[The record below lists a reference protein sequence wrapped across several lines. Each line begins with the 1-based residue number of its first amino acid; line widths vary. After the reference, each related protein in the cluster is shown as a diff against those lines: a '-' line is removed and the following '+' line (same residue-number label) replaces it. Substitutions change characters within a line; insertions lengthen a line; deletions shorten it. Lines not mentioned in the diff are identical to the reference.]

1 MFSLKSFVNKHLLA
15 LPLFFFFFF
24 GNMLLF
30 SVVLNVLFGVV
41 PLCSVSHCSM
51 NCFEVSLQS

>member
-15 LPLFFFFFF
+15 LPLFFFF

>member
-15 LPLFFFFFF
+15 LPLFFFFF